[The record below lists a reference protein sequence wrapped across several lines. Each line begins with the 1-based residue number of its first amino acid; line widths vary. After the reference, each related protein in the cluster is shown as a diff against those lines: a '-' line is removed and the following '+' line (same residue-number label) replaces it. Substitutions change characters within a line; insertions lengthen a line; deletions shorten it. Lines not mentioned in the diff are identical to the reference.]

1 MRKRFLVSVGEA
13 VAMQGNNVIFTA
25 KTLLDSGITVE
36 TSNQEIRGGVG
47 NQLQAVYYHTGTL
60 NVTLTDTQFRL
71 PYIAL
76 NTGSK
81 IVAGG
86 NIWANETVTL
96 VGSTGTLNGTPVS
109 IDGQPLSVWVE
120 DGDSY
125 ATLPVTLT
133 GNKYT
138 FSIANTSIPQNS
150 TICVMYMNTQNSAQ
164 SITIPANIVPDRIRL
179 YITAN
184 LYGDVSGSG
193 FVGKVQIEIPVCQLA
208 GSQEI
213 TMTADGYSNTPLT
226 GMALAYSDGSVGC
239 SAGAYYAKITEY
251 LDGSAW
257 YDGVS
262 GLSIEGGDFSLKNGE
277 SSTLRVWAVKG
288 NTSFLCDNAKLTFT
302 SGTEATA
309 TIGANTGIV
318 TTVAAGTTLLKAVIT
333 DKNDIE
339 ASCTLTV
346 TNDGE

>member
-25 KTLLDSGITVE
+25 KTLLDSGLTVE

-81 IVAGG
+81 ITAGG
-86 NIWANETVTL
+86 NIWANETV
-96 VGSTGTLNGTPVS
+96 VLNGNEGVLTGTPVS
-109 IDGQPLSVWVE
+109 IDGQPLAVWVE

-125 ATLPVTLT
+125 ATLPVTYS
-133 GNKYT
+133 GGKYKFST
-138 FSIANTSIPQNS
+138 SGTSIASNS
-150 TICVMYMNTQNSAQ
+150 TICAMYMNTKNSAQ

-184 LYGDVSGSG
+184 LYGDVSGNG
-193 FVGKVQIEIPVCQLA
+193 FIGKVQIEIPVCQLA

-226 GMALAYSDGSVGC
+226 GMAIAYSDGSVGC
-239 SAGAYYAKITEY
+239 STGAYYAKITEY
-251 LDGSAW
+251 LSDSNW
-257 YDGVS
+257 YEGIT
-262 GLSIEGGDFSLKNGE
+262 GLSIEGGDFTLENGDDA
-277 SSTLRVWAVKG
+277 TLRVWAVKG
-288 NTSFLCDNAKLTFT
+288 TTSFLCDNANLTFT
-302 SGTEATA
+302 SGIESVA

-318 TTVAAGTTLLKAVIT
+318 STVAAGTTLLKAVIT
-333 DKNDIE
+333 EKPEIE

-346 TNDGE
+346 NNAEG

>member
-1 MRKRFLVSVGEA
+1 MRKRFLVSVGEV
-13 VAMQGNNVIFTA
+13 VAMQGNNVVFTA

-36 TSNQEIRGGVG
+36 TSNQGIRGGVG

-96 VGSTGTLNGTPVS
+96 VNTTGTLNGTPVS
-109 IDGQPLSVWVE
+109 IDGQELAVWVE

-125 ATLPVTLT
+125 ATLPVTLS
-133 GNKYT
+133 GGKYT
-138 FSIANTSIPQNS
+138 FSTAGTSIPANS
-150 TICVMYMNTQNSAQ
+150 TICVMYMNTQNAAQ

-226 GMALAYSDGSVGC
+226 GMALAYSDGTQGC

-251 LDGSAW
+251 LEGSKW

-262 GLSIEGGDFSLKNGE
+262 ALGIFGGDFSLEKGE
-277 SSTLRVWAVKG
+277 TSTLKVVAYKND
-288 NTSFLCDNAKLTFT
+288 NTSFICNNADLTF
-302 SGTEATA
+302 SSSTEETA
-309 TIGANTGIV
+309 TIGANTGVVNTIN
-318 TTVAAGTTLLKAVIT
+318 AGTTLLVAKIT
-333 DKNDIE
+333 NKPDIE

-346 TNDGE
+346 TNGE